1 MDVTEQILSHHQ
13 IYGSSDNTNQSY
25 VASGQCFN
33 YSKGNTIQK
42 PVEYG
47 ITVFPFKAN
56 LKGEVGLFG
65 AENVFYKFN
74 INVKDSAT
82 FCLEEPGWVCADID
96 QNLQPINPAD
106 EYTYNPIAGDGSI
119 QAQGQAY
126 VTYESLQELN
136 QAREE
141 NGWEL
146 TIVERRVQPVNLADE
161 YTLDTQTAPE
171 GQLWIDDRQFINED
185 IHYTPADEIDPYYL
199 YESAGY
205 EPADLTFPD
214 YIQNFN
220 QFSVYL
226 ENKGTNNIYVDSHVD
241 GRLYKVNREE
251 HPYELIYVASKDC
264 VYVGIHARN
273 TKRLPYDMT
282 IYFGYETI
290 GLTPPVPVELKS
302 PCCAATATPVY

>member
-47 ITVFPFKAN
+47 ITVFPFKAD

-74 INVKDSAT
+74 INVKDNAT
-82 FCLEEPGWVCADID
+82 FCLEEPGWDCADID

-119 QAQGQAY
+119 QTQGQAY
-126 VTYESLQELN
+126 VDYKYDSSTSEGY
-136 QAREE
+136 
-141 NGWEL
+141 
-146 TIVERRVQPVNLADE
+146 VLADLS
-161 YTLDTQTAPE
+161 YP
-171 GQLWIDDRQFINED
+171 N
-185 IHYTPADEIDPYYL
+185 
-199 YESAGY
+199 
-205 EPADLTFPD
+205 
-214 YIQNFN
+214 YIFTFN

-251 HPYELIYVASKDC
+251 HPYELMYVASKDC

-290 GLTPPVPVELKS
+290 GPTPPLPVELKS
-302 PCCAATATPVY
+302 PCCAATASPVY